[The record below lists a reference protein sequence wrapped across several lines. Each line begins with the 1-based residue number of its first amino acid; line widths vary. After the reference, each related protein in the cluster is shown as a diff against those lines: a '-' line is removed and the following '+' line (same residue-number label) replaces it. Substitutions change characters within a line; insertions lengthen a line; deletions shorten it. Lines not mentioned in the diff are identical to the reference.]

1 MNHSL
6 NTRTTVLLLL
16 PVCLLLVAFF
26 AWPLALVGWNSI
38 YNGTSGALTLQA
50 YRELSTST
58 LFYRVLGNTLQ
69 ISCVA
74 TLVSLV
80 LGYVIALHLA
90 RLDARRR
97 TPYLVMVMLPFWTS
111 ILVKSFAF
119 TVVLGDRGLV
129 NQLLGWLSG
138 WLWGGSLHLE
148 MLFNRVGVIIGMTN
162 YLLPFMVFP
171 IMASLL
177 AQNESL
183 LRVAEIMGAGPVRI
197 FLRIT
202 LPLSLPGV
210 LAGVLMNMTL
220 AMGMYITPALLGGRR
235 DMMMANLVDF
245 YTRQTLDWNL
255 ASAIAIVLLALSGLF
270 IAALMRV
277 QRPEAILR

>member
-1 MNHSL
+1 MNRSL
-6 NTRTTVLLLL
+6 NTKTTVLLLL
-16 PVCLLLVAFF
+16 PVSLLLMAFF
-26 AWPLALVGWNSI
+26 VWPLALVGWSSLYNAANS
-38 YNGTSGALTLQA
+38 ALTLQA
-50 YRELSTST
+50 YSSLSTST
-58 LFYRVLGNTLQ
+58 LFYRVLANTLQ
-69 ISCVA
+69 ISCIA
-74 TLVSLV
+74 TLASLV
-80 LGYVIALHLA
+80 LGYIIALHLA
-90 RLDARRR
+90 RMDARRR
-97 TPYLVMVMLPFWTS
+97 APYMVLVMLPFWTS

-129 NQLLGWLSG
+129 NQLLGWLAE
-138 WLWGGSLHLE
+138 LWGGTLHLE

-255 ASAIAIVLLALSGLF
+255 ASAIAIVLLALSGLL

-277 QRPEAILR
+277 QRNEPLLR